1 MVDSIIKES
10 AFLGVVLSLFAY
22 QFGMFL
28 KKKTKSDIVN
38 PLLVAIVVCIVV
50 LVLFDI
56 DYEQYNN
63 GAKYISFLL
72 TPATVCLA
80 IPLYEQYELLKNNW
94 KAIISGI
101 SAGIITNA
109 VSIYLLSLLFGFSHE
124 EYVTFLPKSITTA
137 IGMGISEE
145 LGGIVSITVSSIVI
159 TGIFG
164 SLIAERIYKILKIK
178 NPIAKGIATGTAAHA
193 MGTSKAMEMGEVE
206 GAMSSLAIVVSGLL
220 TVVTVT
226 GFFSDLI

>member
-10 AFLGVVLSLFAY
+10 AFFGVVLSLFAY

-226 GFFSDLI
+226 VFFSDLI